1 MYNWFLSVL
10 ELSDDINDYI
20 LLGSVVLVIGL
31 VMLISKMFLSVFTS
45 IFKKY

>member
-10 ELSDDINDYI
+10 ELSEQVNDYV
-20 LLGSVVLVIGL
+20 LLGSLTLVIGL

>member
-10 ELSDDINDYI
+10 ELPEQINDYV
-20 LLGSVVLVIGL
+20 LLSSIVLVIGL

>member
-10 ELSDDINDYI
+10 ELSEQINDYI
-20 LLGSVVLVIGL
+20 LLGSITLVIGL

-45 IFKKY
+45 IFRKY

>member
-10 ELSDDINDYI
+10 ELSEQINDYI
-20 LLGSVVLVIGL
+20 LLGSITLVIGL